1 MRKRNFSSGNS
12 ETLKTERA
20 VALKRKKGCLRDIS
34 KTILTGT
41 RCARCNGLE
50 STQGKQ
56 GRILVVV
63 VVMTT
68 WLRVGVGAKEENKV
82 SRHVPQRPIFI

>member
-1 MRKRNFSSGNS
+1 M
-12 ETLKTERA
+12 
-20 VALKRKKGCLRDIS
+20 C

-68 WLRVGVGAKEENKV
+68 WLRVEVEDHGREQ
-82 SRHVPQRPIFI
+82 SLLPQRPHFLIKTFSDQY